1 MAVAALRLLT
11 AAAALVA
18 ATPATDAGG
27 VVGRSAPQKPH
38 IVFLFCDNVG
48 WSNVG
53 YHRSVPTP
61 EVKTPRI
68 DELARTGLE
77 LDRMYTY
84 KFCSPSRSSLL
95 SGRLPIHVNVVNAD
109 PTIYNASESSGTG
122 AGIPRNMTG
131 LASKMKEGGYR
142 THMVGKVGTA
152 LSSLCQPAQR
162 QYAQA
167 CRHGQAGRQ
176 VGRRALTAWLAAR
189 FTVGRGYGDPNSHA
203 EWTRVRHSTVLLSPR
218 QQLLV
223 AKDRRHDLPRR
234 C

>member
-1 MAVAALRLLT
+1 MAAFLAWTLVVALAAHR
-11 AAAALVA
+11 AAAA
-18 ATPATDAGG
+18 
-27 VVGRSAPQKPH
+27 KPH
-38 IVFLFCDNVG
+38 VLLVLADDLGYGNVG
-48 WSNVG
+48 WTRAANNCS
-53 YHRSVPTP
+53 TP
-61 EVKTPRI
+61 EVQTPRL
-68 DELARTGLE
+68 DELVREGIE
-77 LDRMYTY
+77 LTRFYAYHM
-84 KFCSPSRSSLL
+84 CSPSRSSLL

-167 CRHGQAGRQ
+167 CRHGQAGR
-176 VGRRALTAWLAAR
+176 RALTGWLAAR
-189 FTVGRGYGDPNSHA
+189 FTVGRGHGNPNTHA

-218 QQLLV
+218 QQLLG
-223 AKDRRHDLPRR
+223 ATDRRHDLPRR